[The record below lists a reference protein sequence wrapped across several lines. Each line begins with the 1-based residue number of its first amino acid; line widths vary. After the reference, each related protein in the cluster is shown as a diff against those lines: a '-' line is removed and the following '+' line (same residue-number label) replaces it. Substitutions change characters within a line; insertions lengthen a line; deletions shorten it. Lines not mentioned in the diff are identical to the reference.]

1 MSSYLLHVGRA
12 KGCGLCSSRSDF
24 FSAFGTTSDELPVAE
39 KTVFLANIYHAFV
52 TITWCH
58 GCNLLL
64 SIRRLLLSVLRS
76 HCRIRVVASLWVKTI
91 KSVGVSTIGIDRNSS
106 RHRHRHWH
114 LLGLLHH
121 HLHGHCVG
129 LEHLVTP
136 RQILLVSLCGVDTIL
151 LSLLGNVDLLFKFA
165 RHAAINFSYPLE
177 DHMLA
182 GGFETASLVR
192 GEVTTALPYCPHN
205 FLPVA
210 LCKLRGGRLWCLLP
224 RSAA

>member
-12 KGCGLCSSRSDF
+12 KGSGLCSSRSDF

-136 RQILLVSLCGVDTIL
+136 RQILLVSLCEVDTIL

-165 RHAAINFSYPLE
+165 RHAAILNK
-177 DHMLA
+177 
-182 GGFETASLVR
+182 ETDT
-192 GEVTTALPYCPHN
+192 GDYYFFFN
-205 FLPVA
+205 W
-210 LCKLRGGRLWCLLP
+210 LC
-224 RSAA
+224 